1 MSSEDKTTSYAT
13 SSTPIYSFEVTHGK
27 NVFTVDLS
35 GDTTLKQLKEEI
47 QKKTQV
53 PIGLQKLLFRTKE
66 KPNLKDDGTM
76 IKDLGLIHAPK
87 FKILLMGSTLEQ
99 IIEASSSKPKRA
111 TSSSQS
117 NEPSSPVT
125 LKISQLPEHK
135 KYIDKG
141 VPEHAEKGDKTKDLA
156 VTQPING
163 ILNNRGEEI
172 RFTFKQDLR
181 ELWIQSKSSTEK
193 IPYAAIRYIDTEPI
207 HSNAD
212 YHIMG
217 FQIGQSTNNKLWF
230 YYVPAQYVRWIKY
243 TVSGLNDFP
252 FFN

>member
-35 GDTTLKQLKEEI
+35 GDATLKQLKEEI

-125 LKISQLPEHK
+125 LKISQLPVSLCSC
-135 KYIDKG
+135 D
-141 VPEHAEKGDKTKDLA
+141 
-156 VTQPING
+156 
-163 ILNNRGEEI
+163 
-172 RFTFKQDLR
+172 
-181 ELWIQSKSSTEK
+181 ELS
-193 IPYAAIRYIDTEPI
+193 
-207 HSNAD
+207 H
-212 YHIMG
+212 
-217 FQIGQSTNNKLWF
+217 
-230 YYVPAQYVRWIKY
+230 
-243 TVSGLNDFP
+243 
-252 FFN
+252 